1 MHAIYTEEFVRA
13 RLAERQAE
21 IDLAT
26 VAVRVPPAGAHRRFG
41 RRKRRHGSGS
51 ST

>member
-1 MHAIYTEEFVRA
+1 MHAIYTEELVRA

-26 VAVRVPPAGAHRRFG
+26 ATLRVRPAGARRRFG
-41 RRKRRHGSGS
+41 RRKRGHGSGS
-51 ST
+51 IG